1 MIGFGIFREADESKM
16 IPNILTKA
24 TLRMELPL
32 TEELVCGGISDVQLW
47 PFYVWHDIQIE
58 ALLSS

>member
-1 MIGFGIFREADESKM
+1 MIGFGIFRETDESKM

-47 PFYVWHDIQIE
+47 PFYV
-58 ALLSS
+58 